1 MSIPL
6 LLAKRGF
13 HPRQLFAALQGAW
26 LEPVVGSIW
35 QENTGVTPTTTGG
48 QTIGLMLDQSQG
60 AVLGPELVTN
70 GDFSVNSDWTYG
82 TGWAY
87 GTGNAQCTANGGYG
101 TLRQT
106 ISALTVGRAY
116 QLTWTQ
122 TTTVG
127 TVRVGLD
134 GASVGLFGSFGGNTT
149 YTVRIFP
156 STTNRLLVF
165 AAIGNDSSGNFTG
178 TIDNISVREILGN
191 HASQSVS
198 GNRPTYQLNSNSLP
212 LARHDTTDSLSVSLP
227 EINVRRNL
235 LTYSEQFDNA
245 AWVKANAAVTA
256 NAALAPDGTATA
268 DKVIV
273 STGGS
278 LGNTYQTPTLSANT
292 FYTYSVYA
300 KKSELNWV
308 ALEFRGELF
317 DSRAAWFNLNS
328 GVIGTVQSGL
338 TATITPASNGYY
350 RCSVTGDTKLTAGST
365 RTRVYPTN
373 SDNTYT
379 TGDGTSGVLVWGAQ
393 LELGSTATDYQ
404 KITDWTNEAYSSNGS
419 VYFATPVGMSALHNQ
434 SMGSTYNLPALS
446 SDIYSWMVFPQRLST
461 VLESR
466 LERYMLRKAGIAGPD
481 YLLDSSDNQ
490 LTADDGEQLL
500 LAQ

>member
-6 LLAKRGF
+6 LFAKRGF

-26 LEPVVGSIW
+26 LEPTPGYIW

-48 QTIGLMLDQSQG
+48 QTIGKIADLS
-60 AVLGPELVTN
+60 
-70 GDFSVNSDWTYG
+70 
-82 TGWAY
+82 GW
-87 GTGNAQCTANGGYG
+87 GNNATQATA
-101 TLRQT
+101 
-106 ISALTVGRAY
+106 
-116 QLTWTQ
+116 
-122 TTTVG
+122 
-127 TVRVGLD
+127 
-134 GASVGLFGSFGGNTT
+134 
-149 YTVRIFP
+149 
-156 STTNRLLVF
+156 
-165 AAIGNDSSGNFTG
+165 
-178 TIDNISVREILGN
+178 
-191 HASQSVS
+191 
-198 GNRPTYQLNSNSLP
+198 GNRPTYQLDSNNLP

-227 EINVRRNL
+227 SINVRRNL
-235 LTYSEQFDNA
+235 LTYSERFDNA

-308 ALEFRGELF
+308 ALEFRGEIS

-404 KITDWTNEAYSSNGS
+404 KITDWTSEAYASSGS

-434 SMGSTYNLPALS
+434 SMGTSYTLPALS
-446 SDIYSWMVFPQRLST
+446 TDIYSWIVVPQRLST
-461 VLESR
+461 AQESR
-466 LERYMLRKAGIAGPD
+466 LERYMLRKANLTEPD
-481 YLLDSSDNQ
+481 YLLDDDGNQ
-490 LTADDGEQLL
+490 LMSDDYELL
-500 LAQ
+500 LRQ